1 MHMSN
6 EQYEAAVK
14 LVGALISGFREG
26 HQGEVVSN
34 GLRTCIGQATIPA
47 QALGPV
53 MAGLGELVRL
63 WPEVHVGVQ
72 GLERDRAF
80 GLITITVARR
90 LTEDEAAAA
99 AAPAGVLQ

>member
-1 MHMSN
+1 MHMGY

-34 GLRTCIGQATIPA
+34 GLRTCIGQATVPA

-63 WPEVHVGVQ
+63 WPEIHVGAQ
-72 GLERDRAF
+72 GLERDRTIA
-80 GLITITVARR
+80 LITITVARR

-99 AAPAGVLQ
+99 SATVRVIQ

>member
-1 MHMSN
+1 MHAN
-6 EQYEAAVK
+6 HEQYEVAVR
-14 LVGALISGFREG
+14 LIGSLISGFREG
-26 HQGEVVSN
+26 HQGEFISN

-72 GLERDRAF
+72 GLERDRSF

-99 AAPAGVLQ
+99 AVPAGVVQ